1 MPEMDEC
8 KDCLLGSLEKLK
20 KQYALSKEQGI
31 WLEKELDSYVSS
43 IDETTK
49 MPSIAAE
56 LHAILRKISG
66 IKDPY
71 KKEKEIS
78 NALALRMYDNL
89 YAHCISSE
97 DPWLEALKLSIA
109 GNVMDYI
116 SVPDLYGKEEEYF
129 NASLD
134 KIFKHGIVTPAEVE
148 KLRNTM
154 AKAKNILFLGDNAGE
169 IVMDKL
175 FLRIVK
181 HPNITYAVRG
191 DYILNDVTLEDAEK
205 IGIQKYARLISNGDN
220 APSTIIERT
229 SKEFQQAYQEA
240 DLILSKGQGNFE
252 GLMYTKDERIFFL
265 LMAKC
270 AVIATKLDVA
280 LKDIVVKQQSY
291 K

>member
-1 MPEMDEC
+1 MDEC

-20 KQYALSKEQGI
+20 TQYALSEEQGI
-31 WLEKELDSYVSS
+31 WLKTELDSYVSS

-78 NALALRMYDNL
+78 NALALKMHDKL

-97 DPWLEALKLSIA
+97 DSWLEALKLSIA

-134 KIFKHGIVTPAEVE
+134 KIFQHGIVTPAEVE
-148 KLRNTM
+148 KLRKAM
-154 AKAKNILFLGDNAGE
+154 AKAKNILFIGDNAGE
-169 IVMDKL
+169 IVMDKI
-175 FLRIVK
+175 FLRIIN

-191 DYILNDVTLEDAEK
+191 DYILNDATLEDAEK
-205 IGIQKYARLISNGDN
+205 IGIQKYAKLINNGDN
-220 APSTIIERT
+220 APSTILERT
-229 SKEFQQAYQEA
+229 SAEFQQAFQEA

-252 GLMYTKDERIFFL
+252 GLMHTKDERIFFL

-270 AVIATKLDVA
+270 AVIATKLNVA
-280 LKDIVVKQQSY
+280 LKDIVVKQQSSL
-291 K
+291 